1 MVLLPHLP
9 LLDISA
15 AADGLADGSGER
27 RTSPVNGIARS
38 FTRAKVPKTKY
49 LPVFAIT
56 FPTPLFCKSRR
67 DAYEGHPLSKLFSKA
82 ETLPFE
88 KEININLIYSPCLKH
103 AQEMLLG
110 DQGQADQRTQSFH
123 LPIVIHQSLDPAAR
137 ALKLQAPCLLHALE
151 HSPGSY
157 SECVDALG
165 LRAVEVSICMI
176 TRDFSV
182 ITTDVTGVCLSLPL
196 SLLLTKVT
204 HAQFRR
210 RFGVSV
216 FQYNEVE

>member
-1 MVLLPHLP
+1 MTDDGVEHNSWCYSHTCRSSIYRLPPMGLQTVQVSVEPRLSMALHDRSLVPESQRLSLCPSLLSRFP
-9 LLDISA
+9 
-15 AADGLADGSGER
+15 R
-27 RTSPVNGIARS
+27 RCFV
-38 FTRAKVPKTKY
+38 
-49 LPVFAIT
+49 
-56 FPTPLFCKSRR
+56 KSRR

-123 LPIVIHQSLDPAAR
+123 LPIVGHQSLDPAAR

-151 HSPGSY
+151 HSPGSD

-182 ITTDVTGVCLSLPL
+182 ITTDVTGVSLSLPL
-196 SLLLTKVT
+196 SL
-204 HAQFRR
+204 
-210 RFGVSV
+210 
-216 FQYNEVE
+216 YY